1 MISDNNLFLLIKEAI
16 CKYKCDGLKCSLED
30 IVKLA
35 QDLEEL
41 KNKNNYDNNLWRDKC
56 KQYLNINS
64 TGELNTI
71 ISYIINR
78 AKHITI

>member
-1 MISDNNLFLLIKEAI
+1 MINDPNLFLLIKEAI

-35 QDLEEL
+35 HDLEEL
-41 KNKNNYDNNLWRDKC
+41 KNNNNYDNNLWTDKC

-78 AKHITI
+78 AKQITI

>member
-1 MISDNNLFLLIKEAI
+1 MISDNNIFLLIKEAF

-41 KNKNNYDNNLWRDKC
+41 KNNNNYDTNIWSNKC
-56 KQYLNINS
+56 KQYLNINCP
-64 TGELNTI
+64 GELNTI

-78 AKHITI
+78 AKHLAI

>member
-1 MISDNNLFLLIKEAI
+1 MISDNNIFLLIKEAL
-16 CKYKCDGLKCSLED
+16 CKYKCNTLKCSLED

-35 QDLEEL
+35 QDLETL
-41 KNKNNYDNNLWRDKC
+41 KNNNNYDNNLWSNKC

-78 AKHITI
+78 LK

>member
-1 MISDNNLFLLIKEAI
+1 MINDNNIFLLIKEAI

-41 KNKNNYDNNLWRDKC
+41 KKNNNYDNNLWRNKC
-56 KQYLNINS
+56 KEYLNINCA
-64 TGELNTI
+64 GELNTI

-78 AKHITI
+78 AKEFAI